1 MNCSDRVRRR
11 RGPGPVATS
20 LVTTGCRATTGC
32 RTTADCRATAR
43 SATVDVSASARAA
56 SAPAASVLV
65 VAALVV
71 AGLAIARSTRAAE
84 PLWATIDGQVAR
96 RAAAARPELAASL
109 SGPASD
115 SQFLRRVYLD
125 LAGEIPPAWLA
136 REFPADT
143 DGGKRERLVERLLQ
157 GPAFARR
164 MREAWTVMLLER
176 HEGKAVADDA
186 WEAYLESA
194 FLSGKPWNELAREL
208 VAADGFDDA
217 TRPAIRFLADGT
229 RSDPHTRTQD
239 FARLF
244 LGMNLQCAQCHD
256 HPTIADYKQSHYFGL
271 FAFLSPTKL
280 ARDKQE
286 QPRLIDAVVQA
297 KADFVSVFHP
307 EDKRAIGPRLLD
319 EPEVAI
325 PAVAKGD
332 EFAQPPANGLPGVP
346 RFQPRKLLAEQLSGS
361 ESARRRFA
369 RNAVNRVWFLFMGRG
384 LVHPLDLDHSANP
397 PSHPE
402 LLDRLTADFIASG
415 YDLRW
420 LVRSIC
426 LSETYQRSAEFPRVA
441 ASAASSGLAPAKPQS
456 VLYVAAIARPLS
468 PEQLARSLVQAT
480 RHPLAGVALQA
491 PQWPRFVDRSM
502 DRSMESTAMN
512 VSGASAVNVGGAAIA
527 ASTAAAPGAAAKAM
541 PEKPFTLKDYLNRRI
556 DPPARWRDV
565 MVVFAGVFGHPAG
578 QAEVDFRPSV
588 EQALFLSNDPL
599 VRRWLDPSERGLIA
613 DLLASESSDEACIDE
628 IFLSFLS
635 RWPDPKERAA
645 AIDWLRQSDNRPEA
659 LRDLC
664 LALICSAEFRFV

>member
-1 MNCSDRVRRR
+1 MNCSDRLRRIMGR
-11 RGPGPVATS
+11 GPVATS
-20 LVTTGCRATTGC
+20 L
-32 RTTADCRATAR
+32 ATAVSWATDR
-43 SATVDVSASARAA
+43 SATVRVA
-56 SAPAASVLV
+56 
-65 VAALVV
+65 VAAF
-71 AGLAIARSTRAAE
+71 AAAALALAVPTPAAE
-84 PLWATIDGQVAR
+84 PLWATIDSQVAR
-96 RAAAARPELAASL
+96 RAAAERAESAAIF

-136 REFPADT
+136 REFPADQ

-194 FLSGKPWNELAREL
+194 FLSGKPWNELTREL

-217 TRPAIRFLADGT
+217 TRPAIRFFADGT

-325 PAVAKGD
+325 PAVIKGD
-332 EFAQPPANGLPGVP
+332 EFAQPPVNGLPGVP

-369 RNAVNRVWFLFMGRG
+369 RNAVNRVWFLLMGRG

-402 LLDRLTADFIASG
+402 LLERLTADFIASG

-420 LVRSIC
+420 LMRSIC
-426 LSETYQRSAEFPRVA
+426 LSEAYQRSAEFPGA
-441 ASAASSGLAPAKPQS
+441 AAAAASSDSGPAKRQS
-456 VLYVAAIARPLS
+456 DLYVTAIARPLS
-468 PEQLARSLVQAT
+468 PEQLARSLVRAT
-480 RHPLAGVALQA
+480 RHPLAGETLQA
-491 PQWPRFVDRSM
+491 PQWPRSIDG
-502 DRSMESTAMN
+502 SMESAAKG
-512 VSGASAVNVGGAAIA
+512 VSGASGGRVAG
-527 ASTAAAPGAAAKAM
+527 ASTAAAAASAAKAL
-541 PEKPFTLKDYLNRRI
+541 PEKPFTLKDYLNRRL
-556 DPPARWRDV
+556 DPPTRWRDV

-599 VRRWLDPSERGLIA
+599 VRRWLDPSERGLIG
-613 DLLASESSDEACIDE
+613 DLVAAKSSDEACIDE

-635 RWPDPKERAA
+635 RWPDLKERAA
-645 AIDWLRQSDNRPEA
+645 AMDWLRQSENRPEA

-664 LALICSAEFRFV
+664 LALICSAEFRFI